1 MVNFGPLAAETD
13 PVVWG
18 TPQISTAFAS
28 WQRYSTVS
36 SSGRQPNVAA
46 LNRGRHLRSAGRPS
60 RWALAHI
67 LVMVY
72 YGRPYLMVS
81 SSFFFFHFFLAY
93 SQRSQIGCLPYFHT
107 WCGLSANLEC
117 RTEMCCTRLAE
128 NTGRKTSPSA
138 HHRTTFRPTSVVAK
152 RLDGS
157 RCHLVRRYRTAL
169 LDYIFATKACTY
181 RQSEK
186 NWLNSNMSSTCP
198 HNMVNFSPLTAEIGW
213 RVWNIH

>member
-1 MVNFGPLAAETD
+1 
-13 PVVWG
+13 
-18 TPQISTAFAS
+18 
-28 WQRYSTVS
+28 
-36 SSGRQPNVAA
+36 
-46 LNRGRHLRSAGRPS
+46 
-60 RWALAHI
+60 
-67 LVMVY
+67 
-72 YGRPYLMVS
+72 MVS
-81 SSFFFFHFFLAY
+81 YGLLSPPILNGFFFFLLLSFFPRLFSAVADWM
-93 SQRSQIGCLPYFHT
+93 STIGYFDT

-117 RTEMCCTRLAE
+117 RTEMCCTLAE
-128 NTGRKTSPSA
+128 NTRRKNSPSA
-138 HHRTTFRPTSVVAK
+138 HHRTTFRPMSVVAK

-213 RVWNIH
+213 RVWNIHSWVHWWKNLKDRSVNGKVRGKRIMASLFRPRAEWKKPAYRPIGPIFMACREREREMS